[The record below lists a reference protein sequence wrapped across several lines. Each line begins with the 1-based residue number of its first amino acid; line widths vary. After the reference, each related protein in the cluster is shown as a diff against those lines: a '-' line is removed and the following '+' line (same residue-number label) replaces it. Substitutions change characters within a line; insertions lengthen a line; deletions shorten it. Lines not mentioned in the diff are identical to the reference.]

1 MVVFDSVKQHIPKL
15 FTNALKLRAFLRVLL
30 RPFQFISDALDVYLF
45 NMRQKLRYDGRVIY
59 LEHVLNNQFD
69 NTERRIYIADSLVS
83 NTTPPVLYRK
93 SEGQPS
99 VILYR
104 KTESEP
110 SIRLYRNSEISTLDF
125 TIFVPSSL
133 LNSITKHQIRVLVNY
148 YKIAGK
154 RFDIQSI

>member
-1 MVVFDSVKQHIPKL
+1 MVIFDSIQKHIPKL

-30 RPFQFISDALDVYLF
+30 LPFQFVGDVLEAYLLEKR
-45 NMRQKLRYDGRVIY
+45 NKLRYDGRVIY

-69 NTERRIYIADSLVS
+69 NVERRIYITDATLS
-83 NTTPPVLYRK
+83 NTNPPVLYRK

-99 VILYR
+99 VVLYR
-104 KTESEP
+104 KGEQLP

-125 TIFVPSSL
+125 TIFVPSAV